1 MKKWID
7 RKLTT
12 EILNSTSPQQIQMNK
27 IRMKICSKICN
38 KVALM
43 KTKIANFNAKINRNF
58 NHNLLLEK
66 KNNNK
71 LIF

>member
-12 EILNSTSPQQIQMNK
+12 EILSLTSPQQIQMNK

-38 KVALM
+38 KAALM
-43 KTKIANFNAKINRNF
+43 KIKIANFNA
-58 NHNLLLEK
+58 
-66 KNNNK
+66 
-71 LIF
+71 

>member
-1 MKKWID
+1 
-7 RKLTT
+7 
-12 EILNSTSPQQIQMNK
+12 MNK

-43 KTKIANFNAKINRNF
+43 KTKIANFKAKINKNF
-58 NHNLLLEK
+58 NHSLLLEK

-71 LIF
+71 MIFQTKQHHFWIIINSTENTNLETKK